1 MSLVRPRI
9 LSLLCFFLCGSLPA
23 AAAALGTS
31 TRSAIPS
38 DVQQLIVVDYRA
50 MNDSPTA
57 RSLKER
63 MISPRL
69 RQFETALRQAGIV
82 PEKEVEQLAF
92 ASFRVKGQGLQMVG
106 LADGTFVRE
115 AVTRRLKLKGVRPQ
129 KYRLA
134 PLYSM
139 EGGMTMTF
147 LDDSTLLFGEAAAVK
162 LALQAHQGE
171 IESLNANPEVSE
183 LMPGVE
189 EGAVWSVLDAE
200 GTRNM
205 LRSALG
211 QGAQYADYESLK
223 KRLRGSRYVV
233 DLSRGCDFNLDVLTS
248 DSFTASTLSGL
259 IQAGMMLRKM
269 SASGAEKM
277 ALEGMTV
284 ESDSGKLK
292 VHFKSDEKDF
302 QSLLKSDLFAAVSK

>member
-1 MSLVRPRI
+1 MDTVRSKALYLLL
-9 LSLLCFFLCGSLPA
+9 LSVCGSLPA

-38 DVQQLIVVDYRA
+38 DVQQIIVVDYRA
-50 MNDSPTA
+50 MNDSPAA

-63 MISPRL
+63 MVSPRL

-92 ASFRVKGQGLQMVG
+92 ALFRTKDQGLQTVG
-106 LADGTFVRE
+106 LAEGSFARE
-115 AVTRRLKLKGVRPQ
+115 AVARRLRLKGIRPQ
-129 KYRLA
+129 RYRLG

-139 EGGMTMTF
+139 EGGLTMTF
-147 LDDSTLLFGEAAAVK
+147 LDDSTLLFGDAAAVK
-162 LALQAHQGE
+162 LGLQAHQGE
-171 IESLNANPEVSE
+171 IQSLNSNPEISD

-211 QGAQYADYESLK
+211 QNAQIADYESLK
-223 KRLRGSRYVV
+223 KRLRASRYVA
-233 DLSRGCDFNLDVLTS
+233 DLSRGVDFNLDVLTA
-248 DSFTASTLSGL
+248 DSFTATALSGVV
-259 IQAGMMLRKM
+259 QAGMMVRKM
-269 SASGAEKM
+269 SASGAEKL
-277 ALEGMTV
+277 ALDNMTV
-284 ESDSGKLK
+284 ESDSDQLK

-302 QSLLKSDLFAAVSK
+302 QSLLKSDLFNAALK